1 MIDSQNNSSKNLWK
15 TLVKCLNK
23 NKIKHNKINQLS
35 HNNSKLTNSQD
46 ISETINNFF
55 SEIGPSLASH
65 FDNAN
70 NNEHKKYLSTPAPQ
84 SILLHS
90 INAKEIH
97 DTIKS
102 LKNSNSSGH
111 DFFTT
116 KFVNL
121 SAPILVPALEKIF
134 NLALKTGV
142 YPDSL
147 EIAKVIPVFKKRRPI
162 ICQQL

>member
-1 MIDSQNNSSKNLWK
+1 MENIWKNS
-15 TLVKCLNK
+15 NK

-55 SEIGPSLASH
+55 SEIGPNLASN
-65 FDNAN
+65 FDNLN
-70 NNEHKKYLSTPAPQ
+70 NNEHKKYLAAPAPQ
-84 SILLHS
+84 SILLHR
-90 INAKEIH
+90 IKAKEIH

-116 KFVNL
+116 KFANL
-121 SAPILVPALEKIF
+121 SAPILVPALEK
-134 NLALKTGV
+134 NLQSSFKNW
-142 YPDSL
+142 SL
-147 EIAKVIPVFKKRRPI
+147 PR
-162 ICQQL
+162 